1 MRLRIYILSQ
11 RCAVF
16 LKVPD
21 SKYFSL
27 CRLYKLCCNSSI
39 LPSYHEYCHRQ
50 YAKKKK
56 KFVARFN
63 KILFNNNRKSHTEIF
78 LYVSCFW
85 IISSLSR
92 VLVNIVEIWYKYSE
106 PWNVWKFFK
115 FLKIVFIYL
124 IYLFGCAGS

>member
-1 MRLRIYILSQ
+1 M
-11 RCAVF
+11 CKVF

-56 KFVARFN
+56 FVARFN
-63 KILFNNNRKSHTEIF
+63 KILFNKVGGDLPITI
-78 LYVSCFW
+78 
-85 IISSLSR
+85 LSR
-92 VLVNIVEIWYKYSE
+92 SVL
-106 PWNVWKFFK
+106 FF
-115 FLKIVFIYL
+115 LP
-124 IYLFGCAGS
+124 